1 MFRKTVGDVL
11 SPPRAVLA
19 AMISGFAAT
28 APRSIDTAAKDR
40 MVNKRVAD
48 GSW

>member
-1 MFRKTVGDVL
+1 MFRKTVEDVL

-28 APRSIDTAAKDR
+28 APAL
-40 MVNKRVAD
+40 N
-48 GSW
+48 